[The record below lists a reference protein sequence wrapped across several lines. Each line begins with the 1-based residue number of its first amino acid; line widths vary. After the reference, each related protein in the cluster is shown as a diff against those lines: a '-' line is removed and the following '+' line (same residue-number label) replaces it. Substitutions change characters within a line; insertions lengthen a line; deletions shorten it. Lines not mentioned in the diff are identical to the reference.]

1 MIGDETIMPTYM
13 IILIVLLVI
22 LAGVTIALYFLGKR
36 MEKRQAEQQE
46 QVAANARQV
55 SLLIID
61 KKRMRLTEAGLPNAV
76 VSAAPWYTKRAKL
89 PIVKVKAGPQIL
101 NLICAEEIFD
111 LVPLK
116 REVKATVSGLY
127 LTNVRG
133 LHGRLNTEPVKKGWR
148 ARLTERLNRMR
159 AQGKAK

>member
-1 MIGDETIMPTYM
+1 MPTSL
-13 IILIVLLVI
+13 IILIIMLVI
-22 LAGVTIALYFLGKR
+22 LIGLTVGLYFLGKR
-36 MEKRQAEQQE
+36 MEKKQAEQQE
-46 QVAANARQV
+46 QVAANARPV

-61 KKRMRLTEAGLPNAV
+61 KKRMRLKDAGMPAAV
-76 VSAAPWYTKRAKL
+76 VDAAPWYTKRAKL

-133 LHGRLNTEPVKKGWR
+133 LHGRLNREPVKKGWR
-148 ARLTERLNRMR
+148 ARFADRLNRMR
-159 AQGKAK
+159 NRT